1 MGLAVPIAGFLLGSL
16 VPFLAGEPSWTAVFD
31 QPCDGA
37 PVCSYLF
44 EAVARD
50 GAVLGRLA
58 VETEGCGERSFDVTG
73 LIPLVHP
80 FETSPPRLQVYSVSC
95 EGVPSAT
102 CDWVLLDPD
111 PACAGQTRK
120 SHDGD
125 VNRDGVA
132 DISDAIALANY
143 LFLGARRPC
152 SNAADTNDDG
162 RVDLGDAVYILQ
174 KLFAAGS

>member
-1 MGLAVPIAGFLLGSL
+1 MPIAGLLLGAL
-16 VPFLAGEPSWTAVFD
+16 VPFLAGEPPWIAVFD
-31 QPCDGA
+31 QPCEGA

-44 EAVARD
+44 EVVARD

-58 VETEGCGERSFDVTG
+58 VESEGCGERSFDVTG
-73 LIPLVHP
+73 LIPAIHP
-80 FETSPPRLQVYSVSC
+80 SETSPPRLRVCSVSC
-95 EGVPSAT
+95 EGVRSAA

-111 PACAGQTRK
+111 PECAGQTRT

-132 DISDAIALANY
+132 DLSDAIALANY
-143 LFLGARRPC
+143 LFLGAKRPC

-174 KLFAAGS
+174 KLFATGG